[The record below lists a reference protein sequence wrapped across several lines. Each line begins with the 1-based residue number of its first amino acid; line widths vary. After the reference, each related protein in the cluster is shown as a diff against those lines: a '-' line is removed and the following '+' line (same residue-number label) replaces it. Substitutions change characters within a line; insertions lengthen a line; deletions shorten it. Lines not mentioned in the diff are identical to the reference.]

1 MPDIITNR
9 DGLPKDILEL
19 LIEAKK
25 VSVNAY
31 NRYSNFFVGAAVKT
45 TSGKIYTGTNLE
57 NASYGLSICA
67 EPAAIMNA
75 NSNGDNDIEVIA
87 IVGGFNEAPNQ
98 EPVTPCGRCRQVIY
112 EASQVAGK
120 DITVYCSNL
129 NLSKIMVTSIAE
141 LLPFAF
147 HLKEV

>member
-1 MPDIITNR
+1 MSDKIVNR
-9 DGLPKDILEL
+9 DDLPKDIIEL

-31 NRYSNFFVGAAVKT
+31 NKYSKFFVGAAVRT
-45 TSGKIYTGTNLE
+45 TSGKIYTGTFLE
-57 NASYGLSICA
+57 NSSYGLSICA

-75 NSNGDNDIEVIA
+75 NSNGDYNIEVIA
-87 IVGGFNEAPNQ
+87 IVGGFNEDPRQ

-112 EASQVAGK
+112 EASQVVGK

-129 NLSKIMVTSIAE
+129 NLSKIMVTTIEE
-141 LLPFAF
+141 LLPYAF
-147 HLKEV
+147 HLKVI